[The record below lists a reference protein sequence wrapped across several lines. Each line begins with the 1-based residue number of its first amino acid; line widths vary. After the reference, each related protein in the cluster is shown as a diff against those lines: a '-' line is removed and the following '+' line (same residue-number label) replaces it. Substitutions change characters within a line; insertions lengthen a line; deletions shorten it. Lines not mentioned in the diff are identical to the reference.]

1 MLWATQH
8 PLTENAMA
16 HDIRYA
22 ELHSQDPRRAGA
34 FYAELFGWKTD
45 TKATPMGDYTEIDT
59 GDGIGAGLMRSPFAG
74 GASYWTPYVT
84 VPRLDAAVERAT
96 ALGAK
101 LEAPRATV
109 PDVGHFA
116 ILRDPSGAVFGL
128 FETLAR

>member
-1 MLWATQH
+1 
-8 PLTENAMA
+8 MA

-59 GDGIGAGLMRSPFAG
+59 GGGIGAGLLKSPFAG

-96 ALGAK
+96 ALGARV
-101 LEAPRATV
+101 EMPRASV

-116 ILRDPSGAVFGL
+116 VLRDPSGAIFGL
-128 FETLAR
+128 FEVLSR